1 MVTVL
6 LPISPCIL
14 LLLYLIEFWKLTSAE
29 LGGWDCQWDC
39 IENSRS
45 AVLAQFILW
54 SFSGM
59 TCSVA
64 NLLLSSEYVSIIFF
78 FIHLQMELC
87 LNTDIIKKWK
97 RMIKREAKEFIKRGE
112 VFDPLS
118 TLEVKFLR
126 NLIEEF
132 LEVTCLSHWL
142 FLSFLLKKLT
152 VFFILLILLG
162 PRFWMGKCSLRIIQV
177 MQAINLLMPMGW

>member
-1 MVTVL
+1 
-6 LPISPCIL
+6 
-14 LLLYLIEFWKLTSAE
+14 
-29 LGGWDCQWDC
+29 
-39 IENSRS
+39 
-45 AVLAQFILW
+45 
-54 SFSGM
+54 M

-132 LEVTCLSHWL
+132 LEVTCLSH
-142 FLSFLLKKLT
+142 
-152 VFFILLILLG
+152 
-162 PRFWMGKCSLRIIQV
+162 
-177 MQAINLLMPMGW
+177 